1 MMAHLRAA
9 LILCTIAI
17 LLVVGTPG
25 LDHLGTRFS
34 SRRARLLEKHFGPV
48 IATGTQKLVGFNA
61 KIRIP
66 ITRKVGVFQP
76 VFRVRQS
83 WNLYRD
89 GPRRVYRLEVRVD
102 GNPVFRS
109 GSSELDWL
117 APQLGNRR
125 MRPVVESTTKKFKS
139 ANWRGLS
146 RFVIAQARAAWPEA
160 KSVELVALSGRRP
173 GKRLRPTHRISSSAP
188 DWGLEKTK

>member
-9 LILCTIAI
+9 LILCTTAV
-17 LLVVGTPG
+17 LLIVGTPG

-34 SRRARLLEKHFGPV
+34 SKRARLLEKRYGPA
-48 IATGTQKLVGFNA
+48 IATATQKLVGFNA
-61 KIRIP
+61 KIRRP
-66 ITRKVGVFQP
+66 ITAEVGVFQP

-89 GPRRVYRLEVRVD
+89 GPHKIYRLEVRVD

-109 GSSELDWL
+109 GSAELDWL

-125 MRPVVESTTKKFKS
+125 IRPVVESTTKKFKS

-146 RFVIAQARAAWPEA
+146 RFVVAEARTAWPEA
-160 KSVELVALSGRRP
+160 TSVELVALRGRRP
-173 GKRLRPTHRISSSAP
+173 GKRLQPTHRIRSSAP
-188 DWGLEKTK
+188 DWALEKTK